1 MGKDFAKKI
10 AAGAVWLLIWLLCW
24 LAVGKDVLLPSP
36 AAVLLR
42 LEQLICTLP
51 FWQQVGLSLLR
62 ILTGFALALVLG
74 AVFGALTARS
84 ALADT
89 LLSPALR
96 TVRAIPVASFII
108 LLFVLMSKEYIPTV
122 TSFLMVLPVVW
133 SNVDQGVRST
143 DIQLLEMAQVFR
155 LSHRKVLRHIWLPQV
170 APFFLAAARTGM
182 GLAWKAG
189 VAAEVLCL
197 PKLAI
202 GTQVSNAKTYLET
215 PALFAW
221 TLTVLFLSFVVEGVL
236 GRLLGRLE
244 RGKGGND
251 RAGDL

>member
-1 MGKDFAKKI
+1 MGKDFSKKI

-24 LAVGKDVLLPSP
+24 LTVGKDVLIPSP

-42 LEQLICTLP
+42 LGQLICTLP

-189 VAAEVLCL
+189 VAAEVLATPRL
-197 PKLAI
+197 GI
-202 GTQVSNAKTYLET
+202 GRALYEAKVYLET
-215 PALFAW
+215 ADLFAW
-221 TLTVLFLSFVVEGVL
+221 TAVIVCISVILEKGLVWLI
-236 GRLLGRLE
+236 GRCCHE
-244 RGKGGND
+244 
-251 RAGDL
+251 A

>member
-24 LAVGKDVLLPSP
+24 LTVGKDVLIPSP
-36 AAVLLR
+36 AAVFLR
-42 LEQLICTLP
+42 LGQLICTLP

-62 ILTGFALALVLG
+62 ILAGFALALVLG
-74 AVFGALTARS
+74 VVFGALTARS

-155 LSHRKVLRHIWLPQV
+155 LSRRKVLRHIWLPQV

-189 VAAEVLCL
+189 VAAEVLAAPRL
-197 PKLAI
+197 GI
-202 GTQVSNAKTYLET
+202 GRALYEAKVYLET
-215 PALFAW
+215 ADLFAW
-221 TLTVLFLSFVVEGVL
+221 TAVIVCISVVLEKGLVWL
-236 GRLLGRLE
+236 IGRCCHE
-244 RGKGGND
+244 
-251 RAGDL
+251 A

>member
-24 LAVGKDVLLPSP
+24 LAVGKDVLIPSP

-42 LEQLICTLP
+42 LGQLICTLP

-189 VAAEVLCL
+189 VAAEVLAAPRL
-197 PKLAI
+197 GI
-202 GTQVSNAKTYLET
+202 GRALYEAKVYLET
-215 PALFAW
+215 ADLFAW
-221 TLTVLFLSFVVEGVL
+221 TAVIVCISVVLEKGLVWL
-236 GRLLGRLE
+236 IGRCCHE
-244 RGKGGND
+244 
-251 RAGDL
+251 A

>member
-42 LEQLICTLP
+42 LGQLICTLP

-189 VAAEVLCL
+189 VAAEVLAAPRL
-197 PKLAI
+197 GI
-202 GTQVSNAKTYLET
+202 GRALYEAKVYLET
-215 PALFAW
+215 ADLFAW
-221 TLTVLFLSFVVEGVL
+221 TAVIVCISVVLEKGLVWL
-236 GRLLGRLE
+236 IGRCCHE
-244 RGKGGND
+244 
-251 RAGDL
+251 A

>member
-24 LAVGKDVLLPSP
+24 LAVGKDVLIPSP

-42 LEQLICTLP
+42 LGQLICTLP

-155 LSHRKVLRHIWLPQV
+155 LSRRKVLRHIWLPQV

-189 VAAEVLCL
+189 VAAEVLAAPRL
-197 PKLAI
+197 GI
-202 GTQVSNAKTYLET
+202 GRALYEAKVYLET
-215 PALFAW
+215 ADLFAW
-221 TLTVLFLSFVVEGVL
+221 TAVIVCISVILEKGLVWLI
-236 GRLLGRLE
+236 GRCCHE
-244 RGKGGND
+244 
-251 RAGDL
+251 A

>member
-1 MGKDFAKKI
+1 MRQETSERDRRPG
-10 AAGAVWLLIWLLCW
+10 
-24 LAVGKDVLLPSP
+24 P
-36 AAVLLR
+36 LR
-42 LEQLICTLP
+42 RLVAFVVTM
-51 FWQQVGLSLLR
+51 
-62 ILTGFALALVLG
+62 ALVLG
-74 AVFGALTARS
+74 AVLGALTARS

-155 LSHRKVLRHIWLPQV
+155 LSRRKVLRHIWLPQV

-189 VAAEVLCL
+189 VAAEVLAAPRL
-197 PKLAI
+197 GI
-202 GTQVSNAKTYLET
+202 GRALYEAKVYLET
-215 PALFAW
+215 ADLFAW
-221 TLTVLFLSFVVEGVL
+221 TAVIVCISVVLEKGLVWLIGRCCHEACPCEQELSRPDGAAGFLPGAARP
-236 GRLLGRLE
+236 GLLL
-244 RGKGGND
+244 
-251 RAGDL
+251 

>member
-24 LAVGKDVLLPSP
+24 LTVGKDVLIPSP
-36 AAVLLR
+36 ASVLLR
-42 LEQLICTLP
+42 LGQLICTLP

-133 SNVDQGVRST
+133 SNVDQGVRNT

-155 LSHRKVLRHIWLPQV
+155 LSRRKVLRHIWLPQV

-189 VAAEVLCL
+189 VAAEVLAAPRL
-197 PKLAI
+197 GI
-202 GTQVSNAKTYLET
+202 GRALYEAKVYLET
-215 PALFAW
+215 ADLFAW
-221 TLTVLFLSFVVEGVL
+221 TAVIVCISVVLEKGLVWL
-236 GRLLGRLE
+236 IGRCCHE
-244 RGKGGND
+244 
-251 RAGDL
+251 A

>member
-24 LAVGKDVLLPSP
+24 LTVGKDVLIPSP
-36 AAVLLR
+36 ASVLLR
-42 LEQLICTLP
+42 LGQLICTLP

-155 LSHRKVLRHIWLPQV
+155 LSRRKVLRHIWLPQV

-189 VAAEVLCL
+189 VAAEVLAAPRL
-197 PKLAI
+197 GI
-202 GTQVSNAKTYLET
+202 GRALYEAKVYLET
-215 PALFAW
+215 ADLFAW
-221 TLTVLFLSFVVEGVL
+221 TAVIVCISVVLEKGLVWL
-236 GRLLGRLE
+236 IGRCCHE
-244 RGKGGND
+244 
-251 RAGDL
+251 A

>member
-24 LAVGKDVLLPSP
+24 LAVGKDVLIPSP

-42 LEQLICTLP
+42 LGQLICTLP

-74 AVFGALTARS
+74 TVFGALTARS
-84 ALADT
+84 ALANT

-189 VAAEVLCL
+189 VAAEVLAAPRL
-197 PKLAI
+197 GI
-202 GTQVSNAKTYLET
+202 GRALYEAKVYLET
-215 PALFAW
+215 ADLFAW
-221 TLTVLFLSFVVEGVL
+221 TAVIVCISVVLEKGLVWL
-236 GRLLGRLE
+236 IGRCCHE
-244 RGKGGND
+244 
-251 RAGDL
+251 A

>member
-1 MGKDFAKKI
+1 MGKGIAKKI
-10 AAGAVWLLIWLLCW
+10 AAGAVWLLVWQLCW
-24 LAVGKDVLLPSP
+24 LAVGQDVLLPSP
-36 AAVLLR
+36 AGVARR
-42 LEQLICTLP
+42 LGQLVCTLP

-84 ALADT
+84 PLADT

-155 LSHRKVLRHIWLPQV
+155 LSRRKVLRHIWLPQV

-189 VAAEVLCL
+189 VAAEVLAAPRL
-197 PKLAI
+197 GSGRARYE
-202 GTQVSNAKTYLET
+202 AKVYLET
-215 PALFAW
+215 ADLFAW
-221 TLTVLFLSFVVEGVL
+221 TAVIVCISVVLEKGLVWL
-236 GRLLGRLE
+236 IGRCCHE
-244 RGKGGND
+244 
-251 RAGDL
+251 A

>member
-1 MGKDFAKKI
+1 MGTDFAKKI

-24 LAVGKDVLLPSP
+24 LTVGKDVLIPSP

-42 LEQLICTLP
+42 LGQLICTLP

-143 DIQLLEMAQVFR
+143 DIQLLEMAQVPPEGAQA
-155 LSHRKVLRHIWLPQV
+155 H
-170 APFFLAAARTGM
+170 LAAPGGPFLPGRRPDGHGS
-182 GLAWKAG
+182 GLEGGGRRRGAG
-189 VAAEVLCL
+189 R
-197 PKLAI
+197 P
-202 GTQVSNAKTYLET
+202 
-215 PALFAW
+215 PAGHRPRS
-221 TLTVLFLSFVVEGVL
+221 V
-236 GRLLGRLE
+236 
-244 RGKGGND
+244 
-251 RAGDL
+251 

>member
-24 LAVGKDVLLPSP
+24 LAVGKDVLIPSP

-42 LEQLICTLP
+42 LGQLICTLP

-74 AVFGALTARS
+74 VVLGALTARS

-189 VAAEVLCL
+189 VAAEVLAAPRL
-197 PKLAI
+197 GI
-202 GTQVSNAKTYLET
+202 GRALYEAKVYLET
-215 PALFAW
+215 ADLFAW
-221 TLTVLFLSFVVEGVL
+221 TAVIVCISVILEKGLVWLI
-236 GRLLGRLE
+236 GRCCHE
-244 RGKGGND
+244 
-251 RAGDL
+251 A